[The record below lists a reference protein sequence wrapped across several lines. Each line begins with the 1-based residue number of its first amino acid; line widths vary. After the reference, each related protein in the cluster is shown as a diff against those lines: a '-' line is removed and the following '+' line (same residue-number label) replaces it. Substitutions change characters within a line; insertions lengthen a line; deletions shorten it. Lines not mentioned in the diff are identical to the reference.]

1 MDRCFQQSWVQERL
15 KDQTRGEHGWLGH
28 QESALCRGIQVVPWE
43 HQPGRPGTV
52 ENSKQPV
59 QDPHDSAGGKCPQER
74 GGRPHCLVFSEL
86 LPRCGAH
93 FQTALQPSRRERCS
107 PGPLRKQGHGG
118 GGAGGG
124 ASCAPAPSPQPLPA
138 SGSPAAWLTAQRSAL
153 CQTTRPSCKT
163 GALHPSFYSADREQT
178 KPKDT
183 PSHDSR
189 ACGDTDHTHV
199 PSWQRRRK
207 TVPHEGQPVPTSSR
221 CYCF

>member
-1 MDRCFQQSWVQERL
+1 MAGSSGKRALPRDSSGSLGAPARKAWDGGGL
-15 KDQTRGEHGWLGH
+15 QT
-28 QESALCRGIQVVPWE
+28 A
-43 HQPGRPGTV
+43 RPGPPRLGRREV
-52 ENSKQPV
+52 
-59 QDPHDSAGGKCPQER
+59 SAGAGRKTTLSGLLRAPTQMRRSLPDGVAAFPTRAVQPEAAEETGPR
-74 GGRPHCLVFSEL
+74 GR
-86 LPRCGAH
+86 R
-93 FQTALQPSRRERCS
+93 SRRR
-107 PGPLRKQGHGG
+107 GFLHT
-118 GGAGGG
+118 
-124 ASCAPAPSPQPLPA
+124 SPQPLPA

-189 ACGDTDHTHV
+189 ACRDTDHTHV
-199 PSWQRRRK
+199 PSWQRKRK

>member
-1 MDRCFQQSWVQERL
+1 MAGSSGKRALPRDSSGSLGAPARKAWDGGGL
-15 KDQTRGEHGWLGH
+15 QT
-28 QESALCRGIQVVPWE
+28 A
-43 HQPGRPGTV
+43 RPG
-52 ENSKQPV
+52 P
-59 QDPHDSAGGKCPQER
+59 PRLAGGECPQER

-86 LPRCGAH
+86 LPRCVAH

-189 ACGDTDHTHV
+189 ACGTRTT
-199 PSWQRRRK
+199 PMFRLGKEGGRRYLTRVSRSQPPPAVTAFK
-207 TVPHEGQPVPTSSR
+207 TT
-221 CYCF
+221 